1 MEEIENIWISAKV
14 GVNIRNARNEKGLSQ
29 LDLAERVNAS
39 QPQIAAYEQGEK
51 DIPLSRLFEI
61 AELLGVTVADLFSG
75 DQ

>member
-1 MEEIENIWISAKV
+1 MQEIENIWISAKV
-14 GVNIRNARNEKGLSQ
+14 GANIRNARNEKGLSQ

-61 AELLGVTVADLFSG
+61 AEHLGVTVADLFSG